1 MAGDTCYLMNIAADL
16 HMHSTFSDGKFNIDY
31 LIENCINEKLSYFCV
46 SDHDTV
52 KHFPEIRQYLIA
64 NNLDIEFIP
73 GTEFSCEFNGTS
85 VHILG
90 YGIDENSDNLI
101 ELFCKINQ
109 ERIDVIKKMGK
120 RLNNLGC
127 NIKYEHIL
135 ENQNSPGR
143 PHLAN
148 ELVKSGYADNID
160 DAFDKWLDKGKP
172 GYLKKWKPSAEEV
185 INIIHNSNGIASIAH
200 VGLYKS
206 IKKLS
211 QLLDLN
217 LDCVEAFHPNHS
229 KEFAE
234 SILVFC
240 SENNLSYSGGSDF
253 HGWENNNNIGS
264 HGLSEQGINQLINKL
279 QK

>member
-1 MAGDTCYLMNIAADL
+1 
-16 HMHSTFSDGKFNIDY
+16 
-31 LIENCINEKLSYFCV
+31 
-46 SDHDTV
+46 
-52 KHFPEIRQYLIA
+52 
-64 NNLDIEFIP
+64 
-73 GTEFSCEFNGTS
+73 
-85 VHILG
+85 
-90 YGIDENSDNLI
+90 
-101 ELFCKINQ
+101 
-109 ERIDVIKKMGK
+109 
-120 RLNNLGC
+120 
-127 NIKYEHIL
+127 
-135 ENQNSPGR
+135 
-143 PHLAN
+143 
-148 ELVKSGYADNID
+148 VKSGYADDID
-160 DAFDKWLDKGKP
+160 DAFEKWLDKGKP

-229 KEFAE
+229 KKFAE

-253 HGWENNNNIGS
+253 HGWENNNIIGS

-279 QK
+279 EK